1 MRARHRHFQFKS
13 AGAVLSL
20 DARYVHGTSD
30 AANLETWSDRSG
42 NANNGTRTGGSIP
55 TYRASEINGT
65 PAIRFDTQ
73 YYDLT
78 LAIPLSSTTIT
89 ALRRA
94 TAGTRSTPLAAAA
107 AASQYSFFWFNDN
120 NVYSRH
126 NQPALGLT
134 NATSQTQTGNFV
146 WGGIWDVR
154 SSTAYR
160 NASVVGSTQTS
171 SADPNGS
178 FTALGRWNSAN
189 ANPCSW
195 GAYHVL
201 NYAATA
207 SLHKRLQHHVAYS
220 FKISCN

>member
-30 AANLETWSDRSG
+30 AGNLETWSDRSG
-42 NANNGTRTGGSIP
+42 NGNNGTRTGSAIP

-65 PAIRFDTQ
+65 PAIRFDNQ

-78 LAIPLSSTTIT
+78 LTIPISSTTIT

-94 TAGTRSTPLAAAA
+94 TAGTRSTPLATGV
-107 AASQYSFFWFNDN
+107 SIDRYSFLWFNDN
-120 NVYSRH
+120 GVYSRH
-126 NQPALGLT
+126 SGAPGLT
-134 NATSQTQTGNFV
+134 HTTNQTQTGNFV

-154 SSTAYR
+154 ASTIYR
-160 NASVVGSTQTS
+160 NNSVVGTTQTS
-171 SADPNGS
+171 AADASGT
-178 FTALGRWNSAN
+178 FTALGRWNGAN

-201 NYAATA
+201 NSAASA

>member
-20 DARYVHGTSD
+20 DARYVHGISD

-65 PAIRFDTQ
+65 PAIRFDNQ

-78 LAIPLSSTTIT
+78 LTIPLSSTTIT

-94 TAGTRSTPLAAAA
+94 TAGTRSTPLGGVAI
-107 AASQYSFFWFNDN
+107 SEYSFFWFSDN
-120 NVYSRH
+120 GVYSRH
-126 NQPALGLT
+126 NVAVGLT
-134 NATSQTQTGNFV
+134 NATNQTQTGNFV

-154 SSTAYR
+154 SSTVYR
-160 NASVVGSTQTS
+160 NGSVVGSTQTS
-171 SADPNGS
+171 NADAGGS
-178 FTALGRWNSAN
+178 FTFLGRWNNAN
-189 ANPCSW
+189 ANPVSW

-201 NYAATA
+201 NSAASA